1 MPEETRLLRRSSGLM
16 TAVRYGDGVSPQPD
30 GARIDLTPISR
41 SKLAESVAQQLL
53 GQIRDHD
60 LAPGTRMP
68 SERELMSA
76 LGVGRS
82 TIREAMNG
90 LAMLGVLEIRHGQ
103 GAFVRNPE
111 GGVAVP
117 HAIAAALSR
126 GLTRDLFEARRLVE
140 VHVASLAAERRT
152 DADLAEIA
160 ECLADHARAIETGQP
175 AVEPS
180 VRFHVR
186 IGEAAHNE
194 VLSSFVSSF
203 AEMLT
208 ERGHV
213 LETIDG
219 YRDWEIE
226 QHRSVF
232 EPIRDVDPE
241 LAAERMAAHL
251 DEVVPYHERLGLP

>member
-1 MPEETRLLRRSSGLM
+1 MPAASG
-16 TAVRYGDGVSPQPD
+16 G
-30 GARIDLTPISR
+30 GATINLSPISR

-53 GQIRDHD
+53 GQIRENG

-103 GAFVRNPE
+103 GAFVRNPD
-111 GGVAVP
+111 GGALLP
-117 HAIAAALSR
+117 SGIAAALSR
-126 GLTRDLFEARRLVE
+126 GITRDLFEARRLVE
-140 VHVASLAAERRT
+140 VHVARLAAERRT
-152 DADLAEIA
+152 EPDLSEIA
-160 ECLADHARAIETGQP
+160 DCLADHARAIEAGEP

-186 IGEAAHNE
+186 IGEAAHSE

-203 AEMLT
+203 AEMMT
-208 ERGHV
+208 ERGPL
-213 LETIDG
+213 LEEVDG
-219 YRDWEIE
+219 YREWEIE
-226 QHRSVF
+226 QHRSVY
-232 EPIRDVDPE
+232 EPIRDRDPD

-251 DEVVPYHERLGLP
+251 DAVVPYHERFGLS

>member
-1 MPEETRLLRRSSGLM
+1 M
-16 TAVRYGDGVSPQPD
+16 TSQPAGVAINLS
-30 GARIDLTPISR
+30 PISR
-41 SKLAESVAQQLL
+41 SKLAETVAQQLL
-53 GQIRDHD
+53 GQIRDNG

-103 GAFVRNPE
+103 GAFVRNPD
-111 GGVAVP
+111 GGAALP
-117 HAIAAALSR
+117 RGIAAALSR
-126 GLTRDLFEARRLVE
+126 GITRDLFEARQLVE
-140 VHVASLAAERRT
+140 VHVARLAAERRT
-152 DADLAEIA
+152 DADLNDIA
-160 ECLADHARAIETGQP
+160 ECLADHARAIETGGP

-186 IGEAAHNE
+186 IGEAAHSE

-203 AEMLT
+203 ADLMT
-208 ERGHV
+208 ERGPM
-213 LETIDG
+213 LEAVDG
-219 YRDWEIE
+219 YREWELK

-232 EPIRDVDPE
+232 EPIRLGKSD
-241 LAAERMAAHL
+241 LAARRMAAHL
-251 DEVVPYHERLGLP
+251 KQVIPYHERFGLS